1 MSETPAAGSSLRKRQ
16 SLMLP
21 IIGVVCAITVTT
33 SMDATG
39 LSTFSALALL
49 PLLFLFWRLSHL
61 SRAEAGF
68 KLGHANDYGI
78 AVFFPVAVMGAMAL
92 IAWLTGAVDLTKT
105 NWPKTAAN
113 PALMTM
119 STFLVA
125 IVTEEGFFRG
135 WLWGSLE
142 KAGMKTERVLI
153 WSSIA
158 FAFWHISAVT
168 LDAEFKPPIAQIPV
182 YLCNAAVIGGVWGLL
197 RAESGSII
205 VTSLSHGLWN
215 GMAYVLF
222 GFGSR
227 QGSLGIRN
235 TTVFGPENGLLGL
248 ACNLLFAWLLWRLL
262 QKRGDFCAS
271 GLYQVRRSG

>member
-1 MSETPAAGSSLRKRQ
+1 MSETPAPASSVRKG
-16 SLMLP
+16 LTLP

-33 SMDATG
+33 LMDATG

-49 PLLFLFWRLSHL
+49 PLLFLFWRLGHL
-61 SRAEAGF
+61 SRTEVGF
-68 KLGHANDYGI
+68 KVGHANDYGM
-78 AVFFPVAVMGAMAL
+78 AVLFPVAVMGAIAL
-92 IAWLTGAVDLTKT
+92 IAWLAGAIDLSKT
-105 NWPKTAAN
+105 NWPKSAAN
-113 PALMTM
+113 LLLMTV

-135 WLWGSLE
+135 WLWGSSE
-142 KAGMKTERVLI
+142 KAGMKTVRVLI

-158 FAFWHISAVT
+158 FALWHISAVT
-168 LDAEFKPPIAQIPV
+168 LDPDFKPPAAQIPV
-182 YLCNAAVIGGVWGLL
+182 YLCNAAVVGAVWGLL
-197 RAESGSII
+197 RAQSGSII

-235 TTVFGPENGLLGL
+235 TAVFGPENGLLGL
-248 ACNLLFAWLLWRLL
+248 GLNLLFACLLWRLL
-262 QKRGDFCAS
+262 QKRGEI
-271 GLYQVRRSG
+271 

>member
-1 MSETPAAGSSLRKRQ
+1 
-16 SLMLP
+16 MLP
-21 IIGVVCAITVTT
+21 IIGVLCAITLTT

-61 SRAEAGF
+61 SRTEVGF

-78 AVFFPVAVMGAMAL
+78 AVFFPVAVMGTMAL
-92 IAWLTGAVDLTKT
+92 IAWLAGAVDLTET

-113 PALMTM
+113 LALMTI

-142 KAGMKTERVLI
+142 KAGLKTERVLI
-153 WSSIA
+153 WSSIV
-158 FAFWHISAVT
+158 FALWHISAVT
-168 LDAEFKPPIAQIPV
+168 LDPNFKPPTAQIPI

-197 RAESGSII
+197 RARSDSII

-235 TTVFGPENGLLGL
+235 TAVFGPENGLLGVAL
-248 ACNLLFAWLLWRLL
+248 NLLCVCLLWRLL
-262 QKRGDFCAS
+262 QKRGEFSAR

>member
-1 MSETPAAGSSLRKRQ
+1 MSETPAPGSLVQKRQ

-21 IIGVVCAITVTT
+21 IIGVVSAITVTT
-33 SMDATG
+33 SMDAAG

-61 SRAEAGF
+61 SRTEVGF
-68 KLGHANDYGI
+68 KVGNANDYGI
-78 AVFFPVAVMGAMAL
+78 AVFFPVAVMGAIAM
-92 IAWLTGAVDLTKT
+92 IAWLAGALDLTKT

-113 PALMTM
+113 LALMTM

-125 IVTEEGFFRG
+125 ILTEEGFFRG

-142 KAGMKTERVLI
+142 KAGMKTGRVLI

-158 FAFWHISAVT
+158 FALWHISAVS
-168 LDAEFKPPIAQIPV
+168 LDPDFKPPTAQIPV
-182 YLCNAAVIGGVWGLL
+182 YLCNAAIIGAVWGLL
-197 RAESGSII
+197 RAQSGSII

-215 GMAYVLF
+215 GLAYVLF
-222 GFGSR
+222 GFGTR

-235 TTVFGPENGLLGL
+235 ATVFGPENGLLGL
-248 ACNLLFAWLLWRLL
+248 GCNLLFAWLLWR
-262 QKRGDFCAS
+262 R
-271 GLYQVRRSG
+271 VTRSPVLMVGC

>member
-1 MSETPAAGSSLRKRQ
+1 
-16 SLMLP
+16 MLP

-49 PLLFLFWRLSHL
+49 PLLFLFWWLSHL
-61 SRAEAGF
+61 SRTEVGF
-68 KLGHANDYGI
+68 KVGHANDYGI
-78 AVFFPVAVMGAMAL
+78 AVFFPVAVMGAIAL
-92 IAWLTGAVDLTKT
+92 IAGLAGAVDLTKT

-113 PALMTM
+113 LALMTV

-142 KAGMKTERVLI
+142 KAGMKTGSVLI

-158 FAFWHISAVT
+158 FALWHISAVT
-168 LDAEFKPPIAQIPV
+168 LDPDFKPPKAQIPV
-182 YLCNAAVIGGVWGLL
+182 YLCNAAVVGAVWGLL
-197 RAESGSII
+197 RAQSGSII

-235 TTVFGPENGLLGL
+235 TAVFGPENGFLGL
-248 ACNLLFAWLLWRLL
+248 GLNLLFAWLLWRLL
-262 QKRGDFCAS
+262 QKRGEFSAR

>member
-1 MSETPAAGSSLRKRQ
+1 M
-16 SLMLP
+16 
-21 IIGVVCAITVTT
+21 TV
-33 SMDATG
+33 
-39 LSTFSALALL
+39 
-49 PLLFLFWRLSHL
+49 
-61 SRAEAGF
+61 
-68 KLGHANDYGI
+68 
-78 AVFFPVAVMGAMAL
+78 
-92 IAWLTGAVDLTKT
+92 
-105 NWPKTAAN
+105 
-113 PALMTM
+113 

-142 KAGMKTERVLI
+142 KAGIKTVRVLI

-168 LDAEFKPPIAQIPV
+168 LDPDFKPPAAQIPV
-182 YLCNAAVIGGVWGLL
+182 YLCNAAVVGAVWGLL
-197 RAESGSII
+197 RAQSGSII

-235 TTVFGPENGLLGL
+235 TAVFGPENGLLGL
-248 ACNLLFAWLLWRLL
+248 GLNLLFACLLWRLL
-262 QKRGDFCAS
+262 QKRGEI
-271 GLYQVRRSG
+271 